1 MSDVRI
7 NKVNLLSNTPKIRI
21 RPASEILAEAMA
33 VRTDI
38 SASIEPFEP
47 RTEAKSWGHEVLVAH
62 TPQYTGK
69 VLYRYAAEPWHRGG
83 LQWHRTK
90 DETFYLHEGE
100 VIVYWVDADGL
111 LRKRAMHPGQ
121 SFHVP
126 PGAIHSVQ
134 TVTDST
140 MFEASTAV
148 FDDRVNV
155 EADYDIMKAVES

>member
-7 NKVNLLSNTPKIRI
+7 ARVHVARQRQNPTVAESFRGWTLLGTP
-21 RPASEILAEAMA
+21 PENA
-33 VRTDI
+33 VI
-38 SASIEPFEP
+38 QPFEP
-47 RTEAKSWGHEVLVAH
+47 RTETKSWGHEVLVAH

-111 LRKRAMHPGQ
+111 LRKRKMTAGQ

-134 TVTDST
+134 TVTDSV

-148 FDDRVNV
+148 FDDRFNV
-155 EADYDIMKAVES
+155 EAAYDISRAVES